1 MAIEL
6 GEAGVRVNAI
16 LPSNIDTPLMRDW
29 AATLPDSENAL
40 KRVADL
46 QVFKRMGTIEE
57 MGRLAL
63 FLATEDSSFL
73 TGQAIEAEGGA
84 SLDY

>member
-1 MAIEL
+1 
-6 GEAGVRVNAI
+6 
-16 LPSNIDTPLMRDW
+16 
-29 AATLPDSENAL
+29 
-40 KRVADL
+40 
-46 QVFKRMGTIEE
+46 

-73 TGQAIEAEGGA
+73 TGQAIEAEGGGE

>member
-1 MAIEL
+1 MPRNTSSLIRNIALTGHNGSGKTTLVEQIL
-6 GEAGVRVNAI
+6 FRAGVI
-16 LPSNIDTPLMRDW
+16 HG
-29 AATLPDSENAL
+29 
-40 KRVADL
+40 
-46 QVFKRMGTIEE
+46 RMGTIEE
-57 MGRLAL
+57 MGHLAL

>member
-1 MAIEL
+1 MHE
-6 GEAGVRVNAI
+6 
-16 LPSNIDTPLMRDW
+16 W
-29 AATLPDSENAL
+29 AATLPDPQTAL
-40 KRVADL
+40 KRVEEL

-57 MGRLAL
+57 MGKLAL
-63 FLATEDSSFL
+63 FLATEDSSFI